1 LRISS
6 SSFSGLSKNLKEFA
20 RVLTAFTASLLL
32 ITVSEL
38 GDKTFFIAVILA
50 MRHPH
55 RTVFSSV
62 LAALALMTVL
72 SVALGQVV
80 ALFPKE
86 YTHYGAIALFLI
98 FGAKLIYDA
107 SQMSAKSNEE
117 VVHEAKEAVETQD
130 SPNSIAKLPIFGK
143 ALSGILS
150 RSPWLGV
157 WTQAFVMTFVAEW
170 GDRTQISTIALA
182 AAYNPIVVTLGAILG
197 HGICTAIAVIGGR
210 LIAGRISE
218 RIITAIGGVL
228 FIIFGVTAYFQ
239 GV

>member
-1 LRISS
+1 MEID
-6 SSFSGLSKNLKEFA
+6 

-32 ITVSEL
+32 ITISEL

-50 MRHPH
+50 TKHSH
-55 RTVFSSV
+55 RIVFSSV

-72 SVALGQVV
+72 SVALGRVV

-98 FGAKLIYDA
+98 FGLKLIYDA
-107 SQMSAKSNEE
+107 SQMPSKSEEAIINE
-117 VVHEAKEAVETQD
+117 AAEAVETQN
-130 SPNSIAKLPIFGK
+130 SPNAIAKPPIFGK
-143 ALSGILS
+143 FLRNILS
-150 RSPWLGV
+150 RYSWLGV

-182 AAYNPIVVTLGAILG
+182 AAYNPVFVTLGAVVG

-210 LIAGRISE
+210 LIAGKISE
-218 RIITAIGGVL
+218 RVITAVGGFL
-228 FIIFGVTAYFQ
+228 FLVFGVTAYFQ
-239 GV
+239 GA